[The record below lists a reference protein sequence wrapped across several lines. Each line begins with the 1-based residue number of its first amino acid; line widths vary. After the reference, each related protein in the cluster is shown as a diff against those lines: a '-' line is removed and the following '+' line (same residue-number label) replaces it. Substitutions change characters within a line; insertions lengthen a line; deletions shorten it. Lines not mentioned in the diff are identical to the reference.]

1 MKKIKPSFFTRIY
14 LSNMMLLLLAMLL
27 IGLLYLYSSIN
38 IKQEDL
44 NTTIKNFSQL
54 VSEMDAVQEGLK
66 KGEISPTLASWLDL
80 LVDSF
85 DYVDILVICNENSI
99 RLYHTNPEQVGRH
112 FQGGDEGPILEGA
125 APYISRATGT
135 MGLQQRSFHSIRD
148 DDGNVI
154 GFVMASIQTI
164 NIDRIRLQVF
174 YSWLLLLLFLL
185 PVSLLVSAASVY
197 RLKRILMG
205 YAPEEF
211 SNKYMEQT
219 EVMDALEEGIF
230 AINTKG
236 QVILMNLS
244 AKKMLELDPSE
255 PTEGRML
262 NELYPETQLPNTV
275 KTGVAEHNINFVIKN
290 QNIISSRIPV
300 RSQDKII
307 GAVSIFRN
315 KTEVTRLAEELTGA
329 NYMVDT
335 LRAFNHEFMNKLHVI
350 LGLLEM
356 SNVEGAK
363 QYILQTSLVSGQA
376 VSDITHRVPIA
387 NVAALL
393 IGKLI
398 RASELG
404 IQLSLKPDSY
414 FYTKSTHLPA
424 DCYVTLIGN
433 LVENAMDEL
442 NSGPFPVKKIE
453 LGIYSRE
460 GVTIFCCDDTG
471 GGIPQEIL
479 ASIYDRGTTTKGAG
493 HGNGFALMKEIV
505 DRYHGSF
512 HIDTEPGE
520 GTSIEIVLQI

>member
-1 MKKIKPSFFTRIY
+1 MKKIKPSFFARIY
-14 LSNMMLLLLAMLL
+14 LANVLLTLLAMLL
-27 IGLLYLYSSIN
+27 TGFLYLYSAISI
-38 IKQEDL
+38 KEADL
-44 NTTIKNFSQL
+44 NTTIENFSKM
-54 VSEMDAVQEGLK
+54 VSEMDSVREGLE
-66 KGEISPTLASWLDL
+66 KGEINQELTSWLNH
-80 LVDSF
+80 LVNSF
-85 DYVDILVICNENSI
+85 DYVDILVICDKNGI
-99 RLYHTNPEQVGRH
+99 RLYHTNPEQLGKH
-112 FQGGDEGPILEGA
+112 FQGGDEGPILAGA
-125 APYISRATGT
+125 DPYISRATGT
-135 MGLQQRSFHSIRD
+135 MGLQQRSFHSIKD
-148 DDGNVI
+148 EEGAVM
-154 GFVMASIQTI
+154 GFVMASIQTV
-164 NIDRIRLQVF
+164 NIDRIRLQVI
-174 YSWLLLLLFLL
+174 SSCLLMVLLLL
-185 PVSLLVSAASVY
+185 PISLLVSAASVY

-211 SNKYMEQT
+211 SDKYMEQT

-230 AINTKG
+230 AINTEGK
-236 QVILMNLS
+236 VILMNLS
-244 AKKMLELDPSE
+244 AKRMLELDPEE
-255 PTEGRML
+255 PTEGQL
-262 NELYPETQLPNTV
+262 LTELYPETQLPNTV

-300 RSQDKII
+300 RSQGKII

-315 KTEVTRLAEELTGA
+315 KTEVTRLADELTGA
-329 NYMVDT
+329 KYMVDT

-356 SNVEGAK
+356 ENIEGAK
-363 QYILQTSLVSGQA
+363 SYILQTSLVSGQA

-387 NVAALL
+387 NLAALL

-404 IQLSLKPDSY
+404 IQFSLKPDSY
-414 FYTKSTHLPA
+414 FYTKSSHLPA

-471 GGIPQEIL
+471 GGIPPEIL
-479 ASIYDRGTTTKGAG
+479 ERIYDRDTTTKGPG
-493 HGNGFALMKEIV
+493 HGSGFFLMKEIV

-520 GTSIEIVLQI
+520 GTSVEIVLQV